1 MAGIRLIGVKNRFVR
16 SGDFFVADGDTCAIV
31 GPSGAGKTSLLR
43 IIAGLDP
50 HEGRIL
56 MGQTE
61 IQTLAPHRREIGLVS
76 QDLHLFPHL
85 SLEGNLYLAMHRSN
99 LNRSQKRRQAQALVE
114 MLRITHLFGRKPGTF
129 SGGEKQ
135 RAALARV
142 LASSPRL
149 LLLDEPFSKLDFR
162 TARYLR
168 EEFKN
173 LRKKVGL
180 TTILVTHDLKEAG
193 DLAKTLWVMRSGSL
207 TGPATPV
214 IPGRDNQD
222 PADSFLETPNVLN
235 CLTLRALK
243 HGLIEAEWA
252 GGALLIPDEG
262 VPFSCFT
269 VRPGEIEIGID
280 PPQGPPINRFMGV
293 VGEVENVDDTALITL
308 DVNGVTMRVETSP
321 EKWRRLGLSPGN
333 KVHGFIRL
341 RALRTC

>member
-1 MAGIRLIGVKNRFVR
+1 MIRVGNRFVR
-16 SGDFFVADGDTCAIV
+16 SCDFFVADGDTCAIV

-43 IIAGLDP
+43 IIAGLAP

-56 MGQTE
+56 MDQVE
-61 IQTLAPHRREIGLVS
+61 IQTLAPHRRQIGFVS

-85 SLEGNLYLAMHRSN
+85 SLEDNLYLAMHRSH
-99 LNRSQKRRQAQALVE
+99 LSRSQKRRQAQELVE
-114 MLRITHLFGRKPGTF
+114 MLRITHLCGRKPDTF

-173 LRKKVGL
+173 LRKRIGL
-180 TTILVTHDLKEAG
+180 TTILVTHDMDEAG
-193 DLAKTLWVMRSGSL
+193 DLAKTLWVMRHGSL
-207 TGPATPV
+207 TAASSSVTPGEDNPHPAEH
-214 IPGRDNQD
+214 
-222 PADSFLETPNVLN
+222 FLETPNVLN
-235 CLTLRALK
+235 CQTVGVLK
-243 HGLIEAEWA
+243 HGLIEAKWA
-252 GGALLIPDEG
+252 GGVLLIPDEG
-262 VPFSCFT
+262 APFSHFT
-269 VRPGEIEIGID
+269 VGPGEIQIGID

-293 VGEVENVDDTALITL
+293 VREVKNGDDAALITL
-308 DVNGVTMRVETSP
+308 DVNGVTVRVETSP
-321 EKWRRLGLSPGN
+321 GKWRCLGLSPGD